1 MDEAYKVIWVNFDN
15 DINNT
20 VSFDDLSQA
29 IKFYN
34 FLIEE
39 FITIKA
45 MSLRWGDSILLE
57 YYNKRRV

>member
-1 MDEAYKVIWVNFDN
+1 MDETYKVIWVNFDN

-20 VSFDDLSQA
+20 VSFDDLTQA

-39 FITIKA
+39 FITIRA
-45 MSLRWGDSILLE
+45 ISLRWGQSILLE
-57 YYNKRRV
+57 YYNKRR